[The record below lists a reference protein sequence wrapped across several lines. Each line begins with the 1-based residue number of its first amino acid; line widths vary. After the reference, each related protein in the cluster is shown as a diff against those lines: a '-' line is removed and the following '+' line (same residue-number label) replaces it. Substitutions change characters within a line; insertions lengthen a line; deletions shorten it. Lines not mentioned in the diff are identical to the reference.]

1 MDICPSILE
10 SDATNY
16 LSQIK
21 RLSPY
26 FKYFQIDIADGIFVD
41 NKTAPL
47 NQVIETVKKT
57 DPAELRDITLDF
69 HLMVK
74 DYATEIKKLEEISGM
89 VKIKNVLVHF
99 SVVNNF
105 GFDVL
110 KFSPFSVGIVLNPD
124 ESVENLKSS
133 FNLEQIPSIQI
144 MSVIPGAQGKPFMPE
159 TLNKIDQLRSLDYR
173 SEIFL
178 DGAVNSKTLPAI
190 NEMKS
195 KPDFVCPGSYL
206 TKCPDNELKQRSD
219 YLLKFA

>member
-10 SDATNY
+10 SDASNY
-16 LSQIK
+16 LLHIK

-41 NKTAPL
+41 NKTASL
-47 NQVIETVKKT
+47 DEVIEAVKKT
-57 DPAELRDITLDF
+57 DPAELKEITLDF

-74 DYATEIKKLEEISGM
+74 DYATEIKKLETLKDF
-89 VKIKNVLVHF
+89 VKIENVLVHF
-99 SVVNNF
+99 GVVNNF
-105 GFDVL
+105 GFDVM
-110 KFSPFSVGIVLNPD
+110 KFSPFSVGLVLNPD
-124 ESVENLKSS
+124 ESVDNLKDS
-133 FNLEQIPSIQI
+133 FNLEQIPCIQI

-178 DGAVNSKTLPAI
+178 DGAVNDKTLPAI
-190 NEMKS
+190 NGMKS
-195 KPDFVCPGSYL
+195 KPDFVCPGSFL
-206 TKCPDNELKQRSD
+206 TKCPDDELKQRSD